1 MVPKLDFYII
11 DLGSF
16 SKLHFDEVSLFQYAK
31 VSEVVYILYIY
42 ICVFS
47 NYIKQYSSETEDFLS
62 PRPFFSLLCAL
73 NRISL
78 RLRLGVRVTRGIKIG
93 VEWG

>member
-31 VSEVVYILYIY
+31 VSEVVYIFYIYMGSSQAMYIQQHICKVYMGSPRAIEKTPYIY
-42 ICVFS
+42 II
-47 NYIKQYSSETEDFLS
+47 YTPLQIL
-62 PRPFFSLLCAL
+62 
-73 NRISL
+73 
-78 RLRLGVRVTRGIKIG
+78 
-93 VEWG
+93 